1 MSQIFKIHVFL
12 IFFFRKKRN
21 LRRARYRA
29 LRSTDPD
36 GAEDEI
42 LMVPKGLKSKIFYSP
57 LKTCF

>member
-1 MSQIFKIHVFL
+1 MLYKKNNFL
-12 IFFFRKKRN
+12 YFRKKRN

-42 LMVPKGLKSKIFYSP
+42 LMVPKGLKSKIVILNFRTFSNAI
-57 LKTCF
+57 